1 MKRPLLLCF
10 VGLLLLTGC
19 HQEPDL
25 PIIPAACRIGLVE
38 IIRENGKVS
47 RQGYLYN
54 AFGSLTQ
61 AYEEDQTGQRS
72 LTRTYTYDTT
82 RYVTAR
88 EDKTPGGTVRYA
100 YTYEG
105 SPKRIA
111 KIAPTQG
118 SGDTYEYA
126 YEGEAIKSLTI
137 KDAGGSVREQFT
149 YQPDGKLATRTR
161 PKTTE
166 RFVVDPATGYVTS
179 YTHADGVFETFT
191 VDAQGHHLV
200 KTYNEPALSKLTSST
215 YTYADDRT
223 FYANTQLLFRGIPLT
238 PDGSGKPG
246 LLTGYV
252 LNQFVKNVLTVAER
266 ATFRYTYNSSG
277 YALGYASSTGERAKF
292 YYTNCPAP

>member
-1 MKRPLLLCF
+1 MLRLILLLF

-25 PIIPAACRIGLVE
+25 PSIPPACRIGLVE
-38 IIRENGKVS
+38 IIRGNGRVS

-61 AYEEDQTGQRS
+61 AYQDDQTGQRS
-72 LTRTYTYDTT
+72 LTQTYTYDTT
-82 RYVTAR
+82 RYVTTR

-105 SPKRIA
+105 SPKRIS

-118 SGDTYEYA
+118 SGDTHAYA
-126 YEGEAIKSLTI
+126 YEGERIKILTI
-137 KDAGGSVREQFT
+137 SGGGGGVREQFT
-149 YQPDGKLATRTR
+149 YQPDGRLATRTR
-161 PKTTE
+161 PGTTE
-166 RFVVDPATGYVTS
+166 RFAVDPTTGYVTS
-179 YTHADGVFETFT
+179 YTHTDGVFETFT

-215 YTYADDRT
+215 YTYGSDDR
-223 FYANTQLLFRGIPLT
+223 FYVNTQLLFRGIPPT

-246 LLTGYV
+246 LLTAYV
-252 LNQFVKNVLTVAER
+252 LNQFVKNVLTLTEK
-266 ATFRYTYNSSG
+266 ATLRYTYNSSG
-277 YALGYASSTGERAKF
+277 YALGYASTTGERAKF